1 MNLTVKGLVLF
12 FLITAFSDGNN
23 LQVVKMASFKGYHK
37 KKQASKLGMVI
48 SGLRKENAS
57 LKKTLAEMT
66 DQHSKHNKLIERF
79 LCTEA
84 TWLESLRQLMTK
96 NEKHPLPPEQ
106 GSASDELA
114 STNSVIK
121 LQNLLTDALEKN
133 KQWLEYDQQRE
144 AYVRA
149 ILARMSWLEKQLDE
163 ANQSR
168 SQQHNVD
175 HSDEKVQISETQEH
189 YEKLLQKTKDVLE
202 VHREQVDITHHELI
216 KTQNWCKEIE
226 SEVEELKQQFC
237 AEKLSKEGAPE
248 DDHGTEDEEQQVKD
262 EISDLQNR
270 LDQEKRRSA
279 NLEIKIS
286 SQDLEG
292 ERQDSSYLKRQ
303 SMRVLKTLKK
313 KIDRVTEQRDKQD
326 HSSCE
331 VAHPQPVSSGDVLT
345 SSPPTSL
352 LNESFLECPSCHA
365 EYPASHY
372 QELINH
378 IEICLD

>member
-1 MNLTVKGLVLF
+1 
-12 FLITAFSDGNN
+12 
-23 LQVVKMASFKGYHK
+23 MASFKGYHK

-175 HSDEKVQISETQEH
+175 HSDGEPEGQWAAGTHNWGNKGNRLSQQEKVQISETQEH
-189 YEKLLQKTKDVLE
+189 YEKLLQTTKDVLE
-202 VHREQVDITHHELI
+202 EHREQVDITHHELI